1 LDLVQGWI
9 DDRES
14 GIQID
19 LGVYPYPDYE
29 PMEFWGS
36 QKRLDLVLARAS
48 ADGDRV
54 MSSGDAGLV
63 TD

>member
-9 DDRES
+9 DNRES

-36 QKRLDLVLARAS
+36 QHRLALALV
-48 ADGDRV
+48 GDRV
-54 MSSGDAGLV
+54 GDDRAV
-63 TD
+63 PS